1 MKDMENK
8 TNQNTAQWKKT
19 KKEYEI
25 TCRQGTTFQIIGQ
38 KNIKNSET
46 HYSKVCKIITAKKSN
61 LRYTSNTID
70 TSTNHTHN
78 IIKTKYN
85 TT

>member
-1 MKDMENK
+1 MK
-8 TNQNTAQWKKT
+8 WKT
-19 KKEYEI
+19 KKEYKI

-70 TSTNHTHN
+70 TSTNHIHN
-78 IIKTKYN
+78 IIKTKYFIHDN
-85 TT
+85 FPY